1 MSSQNR
7 FLSRAHNPDV
17 LSCIANLSNDEVFT
31 PPTLVSQMLDQLEV
45 AWSDAN
51 DGELI
56 WSNPSV
62 TFLDPCTKS
71 GVFLREIVQ
80 RLVVGQE
87 DQEND
92 LSERVDRILLTQI
105 FGIGI
110 TNLTALLA
118 RRSVYCSKFAD
129 GDHSVF
135 RSAGSSDGNIWFDRV
150 EHDWAKGKCSF
161 CGASE
166 MEYARDSDLE
176 SHAYAFIHTDEPS
189 ELMRKIFGVKMNFD
203 VVIGNPPYQLST
215 GGTGGAGVQ
224 AKPIYNLFVE
234 QAKALDP
241 RFLCMVTPSR
251 WFSGGMGLD
260 AYRQSMLEDSRI
272 RVIHDFPDSNDV
284 FPGTQIKGGV
294 SYFLWNRDNLGDVEV
309 RTQGQGDV
317 LSKSVRPLLE
327 PGADVFIRYNEG
339 VEILRKVARFEHQ
352 SEECPLSIPEGKRF
366 MDLVSAIGA
375 FGLSTTFRG
384 KEQMAPG
391 DVKVYRNGG
400 VGYLPRKEVS
410 KSASAVDWWKVFIAP
425 AGSGSDAFPH
435 QILGRPFVGAPGTIS
450 SWTYLHLGPFQSKS
464 ESENVCQYIST
475 RFFRFLVLLHKST
488 QHATKHVYTFVP
500 KQDWSISWTDEALY
514 SKYGITDE
522 EVRFIES
529 MIRPM
534 ELDDAE

>member
-1 MSSQNR
+1 MSTQAG

-31 PPTLVSQMLDQLEV
+31 PPTLVNQMLDQLEV
-45 AWSDAN
+45 AWSDTN

-80 RLVVGQE
+80 RLVAGQV
-87 DQEND
+87 DQEGN
-92 LSERVDRILLTQI
+92 LAERVDRILRTQV

-176 SHAYAFIHTDEPS
+176 SHAYAFIHTVEPS
-189 ELMRKIFGVKMNFD
+189 ELTRRIFGVKMNFD
-203 VVIGNPPYQLST
+203 VVVGNPPYQLST

-294 SYFLWNRDNLGDVEV
+294 SYFLWDRDNPGDVEV
-309 RTQGQGDV
+309 RTQGQGDI

-352 SEECPLSIPEGKRF
+352 AQECPLSIPEGKRF

-410 KSASAVDWWKVFIAP
+410 KSASAVDWWKVFIAR

-475 RFFRFLVLLHKST
+475 RFFRFLVLLHKPT
-488 QHATKHVYTFVP
+488 QDATKHVYTFVP

>member
-1 MSSQNR
+1 MSTQAG

-31 PPTLVSQMLDQLEV
+31 PPTLVNQMLDQLEV
-45 AWSDAN
+45 AWSDTN

-62 TFLDPCTKS
+62 TFVDPCTKS

-80 RLVVGQE
+80 RLVAGQV
-87 DQEND
+87 DQEGN
-92 LSERVDRILLTQI
+92 LAERVDRILRTQV

-150 EHDWAKGKCSF
+150 DHDWAKGKCSF

-189 ELMRKIFGVKMNFD
+189 ELTRKIFGVKMNFD

-294 SYFLWNRDNLGDVEV
+294 SYFLWDRDNPGDVEV

-475 RFFRFLVLLHKST
+475 RFFRFLVLLHKPT

-534 ELDDAE
+534 ELYDAE